1 MAEKN
6 ESAFIQQ
13 QAVISAIAQRIRDY
27 DLLINK

>member
-13 QAVISAIAQRIRDY
+13 AVISAIAQLTRDY